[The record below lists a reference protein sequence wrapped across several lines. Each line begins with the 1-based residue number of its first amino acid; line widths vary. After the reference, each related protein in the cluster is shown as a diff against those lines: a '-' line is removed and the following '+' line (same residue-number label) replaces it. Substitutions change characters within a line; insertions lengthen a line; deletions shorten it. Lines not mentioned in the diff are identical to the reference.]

1 MDTGGDSTHTGDGVH
16 IPDQVPT
23 PSTDA
28 SPKGLPVESSHVEAS
43 AGSPVEPLVV
53 IDSDESATLPQ
64 RAKLTP
70 NQFAFLQALAAE
82 AGNISAAARRCE
94 QARTNHYLWLG
105 ETDGQGN
112 PTPTALAYRQLVE
125 SIDNEACDE
134 VDAEI
139 RRRGIKGVKEPVYYQ
154 GEICGYVRKFS
165 DLLLIFRA
173 KALMPEKYRERHEV
187 TGANGAPL
195 HPSKVDVNVHV
206 HDRYADALK
215 SLTEEELDLK
225 NAITR
230 KLLARASGP
239 GPSRTN

>member
-23 PSTDA
+23 PSNQA
-28 SPKGLPVESSHVEAS
+28 VPSKEGAPVELSSSERAEKS
-43 AGSPVEPLVV
+43 AGTPLNAEPLVV
-53 IDSDESATLPQ
+53 IDRDEAATLPQ

-94 QARTNHYLWLG
+94 QARTNHYLWSNEVDG
-105 ETDGQGN
+105 EGN

-125 SIDNEACDE
+125 SIHNESCDE

-139 RRRGIKGVKEPVYYQ
+139 RRRGIQGVDEPVFYQ
-154 GEICGYVRKFS
+154 GAICGSVRKFS

-187 TGANGAPL
+187 TGAGGQPL
-195 HPSKVDVNVHV
+195 NPAKVEHIVKYDFSGMDEDEVNDLYSKLRRSRILPSAGN
-206 HDRYADALK
+206 
-215 SLTEEELDLK
+215 
-225 NAITR
+225 
-230 KLLARASGP
+230 
-239 GPSRTN
+239 